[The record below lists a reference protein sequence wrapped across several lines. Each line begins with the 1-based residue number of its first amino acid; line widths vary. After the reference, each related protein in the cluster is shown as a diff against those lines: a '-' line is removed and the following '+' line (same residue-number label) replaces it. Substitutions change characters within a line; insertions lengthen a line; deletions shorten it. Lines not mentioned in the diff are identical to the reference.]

1 MAEYLI
7 QDTTLDAIADAIN
20 AKTGGSSAMTPAEM
34 VTAIGTISGG
44 GGSEQFPRPTSG
56 YNEVTFKSYATYT
69 DTYLVF
75 DFSNT
80 QVSLNHAFISS
91 RVSLQPN
98 TTVKI
103 KAIEITSIYRLFYMA
118 AGIPVNV
125 GTVIFDTE
133 EPVPYGDE
141 AFYGV
146 KNVLGSPIRLS
157 ASPRSSLLS
166 IIEIR
171 FVENDLSASANVQ
184 GQNLSNDSI
193 VSLANALASATGVTL
208 TLHANA
214 KTKCNAITGYSE
226 SVTVDDVTYDR
237 FVADENGTLTL
248 MDFITNVKGW
258 TVA

>member
-1 MAEYLI
+1 MADYLI
-7 QDTTLDAIADAIN
+7 QNSTLDAIADAIN
-20 AKTGGSSAMTPAEM
+20 AKTGGSSAMTPAQM
-34 VTAIGTISGG
+34 VTAIGSISGG
-44 GGSEQFPRPTSG
+44 GGMAPRPTSG
-56 YNEVTFKSYATYT
+56 YNTVTFMSYATYA
-69 DTYLVF
+69 DNYLVF
-75 DFSNT
+75 DFSNLT
-80 QVSLNHAFISS
+80 VSLSNAFMSS
-91 RVSLQPN
+91 RISLQPN

-103 KAIEITSIYRLFYMA
+103 KAIEITSIYRLFYVA

-125 GTVIFDTE
+125 DTVIFDTE
-133 EPVPYGDE
+133 KPVPYGDE

-166 IIEIR
+166 VIEIR
-171 FVENDLSASANVQ
+171 FVENDVSVSANVQ
-184 GQNLSNDSI
+184 GQYLSNDSI

-237 FVADENGTLTL
+237 FIADENGTLTL